1 VTGLAAVTGLA
12 GRVAIVEGA
21 GPLADAVAGAL
32 AAAGARL
39 DGGRPDV
46 AVFAAVDPRALQPS
60 AVVGL
65 SEPDWVA
72 LCEAPLGAAL
82 AFFQRVFPDL
92 TGRDGRAVLVC
103 PSVALEGAAHLVP
116 LATAAEGQRQLA
128 KSLAR
133 RWGRDG
139 ITVNVVTVPAQA
151 LGSPVE
157 DAARTAA
164 ALGGD
169 PLAAAASAV
178 VWLAGPGAA
187 GITGATIGADGG
199 AVMAP

>member
-12 GRVAIVEGA
+12 GRVAVVDGA

-32 AAAGARL
+32 VAAGARL

-60 AVVGL
+60 TVVGL

-72 LCEAPLGAAL
+72 LCEAPLAAAL

-92 TGRDGRAVLVC
+92 KGRDGRAVLVC

-116 LATAAEGQRQLA
+116 LATGAEGQRQLA

-133 RWGRDG
+133 RWGHDG

-178 VWLAGPGAA
+178 VWLAGKGAA

>member
-1 VTGLAAVTGLA
+1 VSALA
-12 GRVAIVEGA
+12 GRVAVVEGS
-21 GPLADAVAGAL
+21 GPLADAIAAALATAGATFE
-32 AAAGARL
+32 
-39 DGGRPDV
+39 GRADV
-46 AVFAAVDPRALQPS
+46 AVWAAIDPSALLPS

-65 SEPDWVA
+65 GEPDWER
-72 LCEAPLGAAL
+72 LCEAPLFAAL
-82 AFFQRVFPDL
+82 RFLQAAYPGL
-92 TGRDGRAVLVC
+92 KGRDGRAVLVC

-139 ITVNVVTVPAQA
+139 ITVNIVTVPVHA
-151 LGSPVE
+151 LGADVA
-157 DAARTAA
+157 DADRTAR
-164 ALGGD
+164 ALVGD
-169 PLAAAASAV
+169 PLPAAASAV

-187 GITGATIGADGG
+187 GITGTTIGADGG